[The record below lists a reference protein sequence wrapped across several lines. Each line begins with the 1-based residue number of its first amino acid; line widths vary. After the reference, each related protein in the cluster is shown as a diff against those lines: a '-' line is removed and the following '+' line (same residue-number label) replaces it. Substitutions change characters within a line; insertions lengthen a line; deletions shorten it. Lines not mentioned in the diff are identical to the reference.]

1 MKKKFFAIVLA
12 FCMVLTMMPGMA
24 WADGQTG
31 TAPRGLAVMQNG
43 VLLGDGAEIEIEENS
58 LCEMEIYY
66 NGEVIKPSAGEE
78 PQADEVVKDGICY
91 PGVSPD
97 GKVLEI
103 RVSEAAEVGAF
114 TWVTL
119 SYKSTSIKLKI
130 VVTAGLRLRLEDD
143 GTIVKKGRTISGKQS
158 VTAQVMLGNDE
169 ITEDYDFGIESSTVL
184 HVENLGNGK
193 LKITTIGNGS
203 STLTIVHG
211 IRNNGKN
218 WDKESIFTW
227 EGSGI
232 SDDSADA
239 CNLVL
244 QINGSKKQTGAQIN
258 LRDGKSL
265 TGKVSLNGR
274 ELASQEYH
282 IELFGGPGCTLMT
295 NPDDSFTLTAG
306 QGVEGWF
313 TLECADADRAEDRN
327 WEARFSVR
335 VQTEPSD
342 YVLQFYNM
350 EKRGDT
356 WGVYGYST
364 IGIFKNMKQEKYVK
378 YIVTD
383 ENMERIDDE
392 HFVNVTPE
400 NIKVQYCIDFDQ
412 EKYIDVED
420 KCNPFSFEMVNGE
433 DNLMKI
439 SYDREKDL
447 YGPAYR
453 LVYTGED
460 EYLKSENE
468 NVSKHIFLWTRSV
481 RELVS
486 LANLKKG
493 EDGQE
498 SDHWIYD
505 ARKVSKEGFEETNEE
520 CDIKLASVAISND
533 LFGEDVNQVSI
544 KQDQTTLEL
553 QTNLGK
559 VTFDDKILT
568 KIDQT
573 NQQVALSIENIE
585 KEDDLYQSAG
595 TQLQNATKVVD
606 LSLQA
611 DNGSTISQF
620 GEGTAAVTLDY
631 EIKDSSKEPKVYYLA
646 ENGKKTPVACEYD
659 AAAKE
664 LTFETNHFSTYVV
677 EEAAKF
683 SGGTS
688 SGGAIAPIPS
698 DVTTSGTA
706 DDKVTTAKTDVKT
719 SEKTNADGTKESVA
733 EVKVSAANQR
743 EIIRQAKQNDSK
755 EIILEVPA
763 RAAGSAT
770 SANIQL
776 EKTFL
781 NQLLNETSASLTIKT
796 PFGDAAY
803 TQDELKALL
812 EKADGDTVTLTVSK
826 ADPEAEEAERVA
838 QAKATAKQVDLKARS
853 SKTSKGIKVVFK
865 VDEESKAFIES
876 MKELGY
882 TVKYRFY
889 RSTKKASGYKAMLT
903 KDKPVYL
910 NTSGKKG
917 VKYYYKVQL
926 RVYDQNGKLIAAT
939 ALKQCKY
946 ACRTWTK

>member
-439 SYDREKDL
+439 SHDREKDL

-646 ENGKKTPVACEYD
+646 ENGKKTPVACEY

-688 SGGAIAPIPS
+688 SGGAIAPVPS
-698 DVTTSGTA
+698 DVATSGTA
-706 DDKVTTAKTDVKT
+706 GDKVTTAKTEVKT

-763 RAAGSAT
+763 RAAGNAT
-770 SANIQL
+770 SANVQL
-776 EKTFL
+776 EKAFL

-826 ADPEAEEAERVA
+826 ADPASEEAERVA
-838 QAKATAKQVDLKARS
+838 QAKAAAKQVDLKARS

-865 VDEESKAFIES
+865 ADEESKAFIES

-889 RSTKKASGYKAMLT
+889 RSQKKAFAYKTMLT
-903 KDKPVYL
+903 KDKPVYI
-910 NTSGKKG
+910 NTNGKTG
-917 VKYYYKVQL
+917 MKYYYKVQL

-946 ACRTWTK
+946 ACRTWMK